1 MELSTTK
8 LPPGEQI
15 LSLYDSVGWSAYT
28 DDPEVLIQALSNSTF
43 AVYAYDQQQQLAGL
57 IRVISDNAT
66 VYATFRT
73 SWSAPPHSAAVIG
86 RALFDAVLQKFQHV
100 RQLVLITDDMPQQ
113 RAFYESMGLTEG
125 AEFEHG
131 VIRVFARFAQ

>member
-66 VYATFRT
+66 ICYVQDILVRP
-73 SWSAPPHSAAVIG
+73 SAQRSGIG

-125 AEFEHG
+125 AEFEYG

>member
-8 LPPGEQI
+8 LPSRQQI

-66 VYATFRT
+66 ICYVQDILVRP
-73 SWSAPPHSAAVIG
+73 SAQRSGIG

>member
-28 DDPEVLIQALSNSTF
+28 DDPEVLIQALANSTF

-66 VYATFRT
+66 ICYVQDILVRP
-73 SWSAPPHSAAVIG
+73 SAQRSGIG

>member
-1 MELSTTK
+1 LELSTTK

-28 DDPEVLIQALSNSTF
+28 DDPEVLIRALANSTF

-66 VYATFRT
+66 ICYVQDILVCP
-73 SWSAPPHSAAVIG
+73 SAQRSGIG

-100 RQLVLITDDMPQQ
+100 RQLVLITDDLPQQ

>member
-28 DDPEVLIQALSNSTF
+28 DDPEVLLQALANSTF

-66 VYATFRT
+66 ICYVQDILVRP
-73 SWSAPPHSAAVIG
+73 SAQRSGIG
-86 RALFDAVLQKFQHV
+86 RALFDAVLKKFQHV
-100 RQLVLITDDMPQQ
+100 RQLVLVTDDMPQQ

>member
-28 DDPEVLIQALSNSTF
+28 DDPEVLIQALANSTF
-43 AVYAYDQQQQLAGL
+43 AVYAYDQQQQLTGL

-66 VYATFRT
+66 ICYVQDILVCP
-73 SWSAPPHSAAVIG
+73 SAQRSGIG

>member
-28 DDPEVLIQALSNSTF
+28 DDPEVLIQALANSTF

-66 VYATFRT
+66 ICYVQDILVCP
-73 SWSAPPHSAAVIG
+73 SAQRSGIG
-86 RALFDAVLQKFQHV
+86 RALFEAVLQKFQHV

>member
-8 LPPGEQI
+8 LPSRQQI

-28 DDPEVLIQALSNSTF
+28 DDPEVLIQALANSTF

-66 VYATFRT
+66 ICYVQDILVRP
-73 SWSAPPHSAAVIG
+73 SAQRSGIG
-86 RALFDAVLQKFQHV
+86 RALFDAVLKKFQHV

>member
-66 VYATFRT
+66 ICYVQDILVRP
-73 SWSAPPHSAAVIG
+73 SAQRSGIG

-113 RAFYESMGLTEG
+113 RAF
-125 AEFEHG
+125 
-131 VIRVFARFAQ
+131 

>member
-8 LPPGEQI
+8 LPSRQQI

-28 DDPEVLIQALSNSTF
+28 DDPEVLIQALANSTF

-66 VYATFRT
+66 ICYVQDILVRP
-73 SWSAPPHSAAVIG
+73 SAQRSGIG

-100 RQLVLITDDMPQQ
+100 RQLVLITDDLPQQ

-125 AEFEHG
+125 AEFAHG
-131 VIRVFARFAQ
+131 TIRVFARFAQ

>member
-8 LPPGEQI
+8 LPSRQQI

-28 DDPEVLIQALSNSTF
+28 DDPEVLIQALANSTF

-66 VYATFRT
+66 ICYVQDILVRP
-73 SWSAPPHSAAVIG
+73 SAQRSGIG

>member
-8 LPPGEQI
+8 LPSRQQI

-28 DDPEVLIQALSNSTF
+28 NHPEVLLQALANSTF
-43 AVYAYDQQQQLAGL
+43 AVYAYDQQHQLAGL

-66 VYATFRT
+66 ICYVQDILVRP
-73 SWSAPPHSAAVIG
+73 SAQRSGIG

>member
-8 LPPGEQI
+8 LPSRQQI

-66 VYATFRT
+66 ICYVQDILVRP
-73 SWSAPPHSAAVIG
+73 SAQRSGIG
-86 RALFDAVLQKFQHV
+86 RALFDAVLKKFQHV

>member
-28 DDPEVLIQALSNSTF
+28 DDPEVLIRALANSTF

-66 VYATFRT
+66 ICYVQDILVCP
-73 SWSAPPHSAAVIG
+73 SAQRSGIG

>member
-28 DDPEVLIQALSNSTF
+28 DDPEVLIQALANSTF

-66 VYATFRT
+66 ICYVQDILVRP
-73 SWSAPPHSAAVIG
+73 SAQRSGIG
-86 RALFDAVLQKFQHV
+86 RALFDAVLKKFQHV

>member
-43 AVYAYDQQQQLAGL
+43 AVYAYDQQHQLAGL

-66 VYATFRT
+66 ICYVQDILVRP
-73 SWSAPPHSAAVIG
+73 SAQRSGIG

>member
-57 IRVISDNAT
+57 IRVISDKAT
-66 VYATFRT
+66 ICYVQDILVRP
-73 SWSAPPHSAAVIG
+73 SAQRSGIG

-125 AEFEHG
+125 AEFEYG

>member
-1 MELSTTK
+1 LELSTTK

-66 VYATFRT
+66 ICYVQDILVRP
-73 SWSAPPHSAAVIG
+73 SAQRSGIG
-86 RALFDAVLQKFQHV
+86 RALFDAVLKKFQHV
-100 RQLVLITDDMPQQ
+100 RQLVLITVDMPQQ

>member
-28 DDPEVLIQALSNSTF
+28 DDPEVLIQALANSTF

-66 VYATFRT
+66 ICYVQDILVCP
-73 SWSAPPHSAAVIG
+73 SAQRSGIG

-100 RQLVLITDDMPQQ
+100 RQLVLITDDLPQQ

>member
-66 VYATFRT
+66 ICYVQDILVRP
-73 SWSAPPHSAAVIG
+73 SAQRSGIG

>member
-8 LPPGEQI
+8 LPSRQQI

-28 DDPEVLIQALSNSTF
+28 DDPEVLLQALANSTF

-66 VYATFRT
+66 ICYVQDILVRP
-73 SWSAPPHSAAVIG
+73 SAQRSGIG

>member
-66 VYATFRT
+66 ICYVQDILVRP
-73 SWSAPPHSAAVIG
+73 SAQRSGIG

-100 RQLVLITDDMPQQ
+100 RKLVLITDDMPQQ

>member
-66 VYATFRT
+66 ICYVQDILVRP
-73 SWSAPPHSAAVIG
+73 SAQRSGIG
-86 RALFDAVLQKFQHV
+86 RALFDAVLKKFQHV

>member
-28 DDPEVLIQALSNSTF
+28 DDPEVLIQALTNSTF

-66 VYATFRT
+66 ICYVQDILVRP
-73 SWSAPPHSAAVIG
+73 SAQRSGIG

>member
-8 LPPGEQI
+8 LPSRQQI

-66 VYATFRT
+66 ICYVQDILVCP
-73 SWSAPPHSAAVIG
+73 SAQRSGIG
-86 RALFDAVLQKFQHV
+86 RALFDAVLKKFQHV

>member
-8 LPPGEQI
+8 LPSRQQI

-28 DDPEVLIQALSNSTF
+28 NDPEVLLQALANSTF
-43 AVYAYDQQQQLAGL
+43 AVYAYDQQHQLAGL

-66 VYATFRT
+66 ICYVQDILVRP
-73 SWSAPPHSAAVIG
+73 SAQRSGIG

-100 RQLVLITDDMPQQ
+100 RQLVLITDDLPQQ

-125 AEFEHG
+125 AEFAHG
-131 VIRVFARFAQ
+131 TIRVFARFAQ